1 MFQYFIKI
9 VPTAYKGEKIVKE
22 MEPNFDTSKEPIL
35 ETNRYFVTERFNPL
49 MELDEEHL
57 DLADQIFNDYE
68 RDDDDSPNLVAAAKL
83 GGKTGNSHDKHEHH
97 YKQQAILPGV
107 FFIYQVYPFTVE
119 ISKEDIP
126 LTHLFIRIMATI
138 GGVFTVVG
146 WMDKL
151 MHSRRSTKGLKR

>member
-9 VPTAYKGEKIVKE
+9 VPTVYKGEKIVKE

-49 MELDEEHL
+49 MELDEEHY
-57 DLADQIFNDYE
+57 DLAEQIFGDH
-68 RDDDDSPNLVAAAKL
+68 DDDDDEEQIYFGAAKL
-83 GGKTGNSHDKHEHH
+83 GGTTGTSHDKHEHH

-146 WMDKL
+146 WMDKF